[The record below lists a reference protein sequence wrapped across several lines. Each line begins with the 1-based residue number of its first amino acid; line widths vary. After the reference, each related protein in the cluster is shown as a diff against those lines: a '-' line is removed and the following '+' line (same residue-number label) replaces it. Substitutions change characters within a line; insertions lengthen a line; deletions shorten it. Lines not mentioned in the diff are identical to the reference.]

1 MVFYLRFKITPSQ
14 QAWVASSYVRYHPL
28 ASPQQ
33 PLTDDRYGLALCGS
47 PPGGPQHE
55 SGLTRFSEFGKMI

>member
-55 SGLTRFSEFGKMI
+55 SG